1 MNHTFRCNIRRLL
14 SLLLALMAAAALVL
28 SSAMPVHAD
37 TKQQELE
44 AQKNQAQQELEAIRQ
59 QIKTNENNIEAAEAQ
74 KELYAREQS
83 AIKVQI
89 NALNQQIED
98 LETQIATKEQEI
110 TDKQAEI
117 EQKQQEYDTRWAE
130 YKDQIFAMQTLDQ
143 GGAIALLSTARNCYQ
158 LLTFDQVLQDVSD
171 ANTRACEDLENQG
184 NQLKE
189 EREQLEQAKADLEA
203 QEAELQNQTTQLNGK
218 VDELAAN
225 IQAQDSSIS
234 AAEAKAQALQEAESE
249 ARAKFNKAAD
259 ELDSYLRSIIE
270 NTKNNYANAP
280 ISCSLDFI
288 CPLPS
293 YKYISCYYGDGGHK
307 GVDFAAPGG
316 TPIYAVA
323 SGVVTVATSHY
334 SYGNYVMVY
343 HGTDDQGNTYATLY
357 AHMNSWPPVSVGQSV
372 TKGQVIG
379 YVGTTGN
386 STGNH
391 LHLELR
397 VNGARTNPLSYVPH

>member
-130 YKDQIFAMQTLDQ
+130 YKEQIFAMQTLDQ
-143 GGAIALLSTARNCYQ
+143 GGAIALLSTARNFYQ

-249 ARAKFNKAAD
+249 AQAKFNKAAD

>member
-143 GGAIALLSTARNCYQ
+143 GGAIALLSTARNFYQ

-307 GVDFAAPGG
+307 GGDLAAPGG
-316 TPIYAVA
+316 TPI
-323 SGVVTVATSHY
+323 
-334 SYGNYVMVY
+334 
-343 HGTDDQGNTYATLY
+343 
-357 AHMNSWPPVSVGQSV
+357 
-372 TKGQVIG
+372 
-379 YVGTTGN
+379 
-386 STGNH
+386 
-391 LHLELR
+391 
-397 VNGARTNPLSYVPH
+397 

>member
-1 MNHTFRCNIRRLL
+1 MTYASRCNIRRLL
-14 SLLLALMAAAALVL
+14 SLLMALVAAAALVF
-28 SSAMPVHAD
+28 SSATPVYAD
-37 TKQQELE
+37 SKQQQLE
-44 AQKNQAQQELEAIRQ
+44 AQKTQAQKELDAIRQ
-59 QIKTNENNIEAAEAQ
+59 QIKANESDLEAAEAQ
-74 KELYAREQS
+74 KELYAKEQS

-89 NALNQQIED
+89 NALNSQIED
-98 LETQIATKEQEI
+98 LEIQIADKEQEI

-117 EQKQQEYDTRWAE
+117 EQKQQEYDTRWEE
-130 YKDQIFAMQTLDQ
+130 YKEQLFSMQTLDQ
-143 GGAIALLSTARNCYQ
+143 GGAIALLSTAQNLYQ
-158 LLTFDQVLQDVSD
+158 LLTFDQVLQDISD
-171 ANTRACEDLENQG
+171 ANTHACEDLENQG
-184 NQLKE
+184 NALKE
-189 EREQLEQAKADLEA
+189 ERAQLEQAKAELEDQEA
-203 QEAELQNQTTQLNGK
+203 QLQSQRTQLDGK
-218 VDELAAN
+218 VDELAKN

-234 AAEAKAQALQEAESE
+234 AAEAKAEALSAAETE

-259 ELDSYLRSIIE
+259 ELDSYLKSIIE
-270 NTKNNYANAP
+270 QTKNNYANAP

-307 GVDFAAPGG
+307 GADFAAPGG

-323 SGVVTVATSHY
+323 SGVVTVAASHD

-343 HGTDDQGNTYATLY
+343 HGTDDNGNSYATLY

-379 YVGTTGN
+379 YVGSTGN

-397 VNGARTNPLSYVPH
+397 VNGARTNPLSYIPH

>member
-143 GGAIALLSTARNCYQ
+143 GGAIALLSTARNFYQ

-171 ANTRACEDLENQG
+171 ANPRACEDLENQG

-249 ARAKFNKAAD
+249 AQAKFNKAAD

>member
-110 TDKQAEI
+110 TDKQVEI

-143 GGAIALLSTARNCYQ
+143 GGAIALLSTARNFYQ

>member
-1 MNHTFRCNIRRLL
+1 MKHTFRCNIRRLL

-143 GGAIALLSTARNCYQ
+143 GGAIALLSTARNFYQ

-249 ARAKFNKAAD
+249 AQAKFNKAAD

>member
-1 MNHTFRCNIRRLL
+1 MHHTFRCNIRRLL

-28 SSAMPVHAD
+28 SSAVPVHAD

-143 GGAIALLSTARNCYQ
+143 GGAIALLSTARNFYQ

>member
-28 SSAMPVHAD
+28 SSAVPVHAD

-143 GGAIALLSTARNCYQ
+143 GGAIALLSTARNFYQ

>member
-110 TDKQAEI
+110 TDKQVEI

-143 GGAIALLSTARNCYQ
+143 GGAIALLSTARNFYQ

-249 ARAKFNKAAD
+249 AQAKFNKAAD

>member
-143 GGAIALLSTARNCYQ
+143 GGAIALLSTARNFYQ

-171 ANTRACEDLENQG
+171 ANTRAC
-184 NQLKE
+184 
-189 EREQLEQAKADLEA
+189 
-203 QEAELQNQTTQLNGK
+203 
-218 VDELAAN
+218 
-225 IQAQDSSIS
+225 
-234 AAEAKAQALQEAESE
+234 
-249 ARAKFNKAAD
+249 
-259 ELDSYLRSIIE
+259 
-270 NTKNNYANAP
+270 
-280 ISCSLDFI
+280 
-288 CPLPS
+288 
-293 YKYISCYYGDGGHK
+293 
-307 GVDFAAPGG
+307 
-316 TPIYAVA
+316 
-323 SGVVTVATSHY
+323 
-334 SYGNYVMVY
+334 
-343 HGTDDQGNTYATLY
+343 
-357 AHMNSWPPVSVGQSV
+357 
-372 TKGQVIG
+372 
-379 YVGTTGN
+379 
-386 STGNH
+386 
-391 LHLELR
+391 
-397 VNGARTNPLSYVPH
+397 

>member
-143 GGAIALLSTARNCYQ
+143 GGAIALLSTARNFYQ

-249 ARAKFNKAAD
+249 AQAKFNKAAD

>member
-117 EQKQQEYDTRWAE
+117 EQKQQEYDTRWTE

-143 GGAIALLSTARNCYQ
+143 GGAIALLSTARNFYQ

>member
-143 GGAIALLSTARNCYQ
+143 GGAIALLSTARNFYQ

-171 ANTRACEDLENQG
+171 ANTRACEDLENQA

-249 ARAKFNKAAD
+249 AQAKFNKAAD

>member
-143 GGAIALLSTARNCYQ
+143 GGAIALLSTARNFYQ

-249 ARAKFNKAAD
+249 AQAKFNKAAD

-280 ISCSLDFI
+280 SSCSLDFI

>member
-143 GGAIALLSTARNCYQ
+143 GGAIALLSTARNFYQ

>member
-110 TDKQAEI
+110 TDQQAEI

-143 GGAIALLSTARNCYQ
+143 GGAIALLSTARNFYQ

-203 QEAELQNQTTQLNGK
+203 QEAELQNQSTQLNGK
-218 VDELAAN
+218 VAELAAN

-249 ARAKFNKAAD
+249 AQAKFNKAAD

-316 TPIYAVA
+316 TPIYSVA
-323 SGVVTVATSHY
+323 SGVVTVATSHS

>member
-143 GGAIALLSTARNCYQ
+143 GGAIALLSTARNFYQ

-323 SGVVTVATSHY
+323 SGVVTVATSHS

-357 AHMNSWPPVSVGQSV
+357 AHMNSRPPVSVGQSV

>member
-110 TDKQAEI
+110 TDKKAEI

-143 GGAIALLSTARNCYQ
+143 GGAIALLSTARNFYQ

-249 ARAKFNKAAD
+249 AQAKFNKAAD